1 MRYEFK
7 FWQEILWA
15 VIVGAVIAALTM
27 LVDFRPEAIQDWR
40 TWAIAFG
47 GAIARGAAAVAL
59 SKITDLLRGGSNE

>member
-27 LVDFRPEAIQDWR
+27 LVDFRPEAIQDWS